1 MIGKK
6 RRSARHDVNRL
17 HKLTTLTTIL
27 DASLVVKTITQNKK
41 AASQTLDGGVWREST
56 NLFLI
61 VFPLPP
67 VATPF
72 NGKGGKGERPCR
84 GTKWISAGLPI
95 PCDWEHRGTAGET
108 RDFFGKWCRATQF
121 GIDYDAWTRAVIIK
135 TPNNKLVESKTC
147 RGWKSFA
154 NLSKGRRALKPSSHW
169 HVIYFTNELPRCLYG
184 LLHAKIRLPRSGEDY
199 VAGVVYVLSVRIH
212 DFTSRSVDG
221 WGQERPL

>member
-1 MIGKK
+1 MID
-6 RRSARHDVNRL
+6 RRSVIKFKEKEDRYWSLLGSLQIFQSSWACLVMLLRKSGTSSCFENLLVTLRL
-17 HKLTTLTTIL
+17 MFELIKTFCRIPFSRTL
-27 DASLVVKTITQNKK
+27 
-41 AASQTLDGGVWREST
+41 REIFQ
-56 NLFLI
+56 L
-61 VFPLPP
+61 
-67 VATPF
+67 
-72 NGKGGKGERPCR
+72 GRWHQ
-84 GTKWISAGLPI
+84 WISAGLPI
-95 PCDWEHRGTAGET
+95 PCDWELRGTAGET

-135 TPNNKLVESKTC
+135 TPNNKLVESKAC

-221 WGQERPL
+221 WGQERPP